1 MPKIIMLV
9 DLMDLHGHFIPVL
22 LVLFKINQS
31 ASFNLGS
38 VSIILI
44 KF

>member
-1 MPKIIMLV
+1 MPKIIMWV
-9 DLMDLHGHFIPVL
+9 DLKDLHGHFIPDL
-22 LVLFKINQS
+22 LMMFKINQS